1 MELLIKNVEIV
12 DWSQSFS
19 GDIYIKDG
27 KINEL
32 GENIIKDCEVLEAEG
47 LTLLPSFVDLHT
59 HFREPGFTYKED
71 IETGSLAA
79 ARGGYTA
86 VNLMANTNPIC
97 SNMDVVNLVN
107 KRAAEVNLIDIHQTV
122 SITNNLD
129 GEDLSHIDGLDSSVV
144 CLSDDGKGVANS
156 KIMLEAMIKAKHK
169 GLTIMSHAESE
180 ELAGVDSRLAENT
193 MSWRDITLAKYT
205 GCHLHLAHVSTK
217 EVVNYIMEAKSQGC
231 NITCEVTP
239 HHIALTDETDYK
251 VNPPLRKS
259 EDIEYIIKAIK
270 DGYIDAI
277 ATDHA
282 PHSAEDKKKGAN
294 GISGIETAFSVCYT
308 KLVKGGHITLNRL
321 SELMSKNPSYI
332 MNFNKGEIKIGRE
345 ADFVL
350 INLNEQYEIN
360 SKSFASKGKNSPF
373 DGYSVYGKIV
383 STIKRGKVI
392 FNER

>member
-1 MELLIKNVEIV
+1 MELLIKNAEIV
-12 DWSQSFS
+12 DWSQSFH

-86 VNLMANTNPIC
+86 VNLMANTNPVC
-97 SNMDVVNLVN
+97 SNMDVVKIVN

-129 GEDLSHIDGLDSSVV
+129 GEDLSHIDSLDSSVV

-217 EVVNYIMEAKSQGC
+217 EVVNYIIEAKSQGC

-251 VNPPLRKS
+251 VNPPLRKR

-270 DGYIDAI
+270 AGYIDAI

-282 PHSAEDKKKGAN
+282 PHSTEDKKKGAN

-308 KLVKGGHITLNRL
+308 KLVKDGHITLNRL

-332 MNFNKGEIKIGRE
+332 MHFNKGEIKIGKE

-350 INLNEQYEIN
+350 VNLNEQYEIN
-360 SKSFASKGKNSPF
+360 SKNFASKGKNSPF

>member
-1 MELLIKNVEIV
+1 MELLIKNAEVI
-12 DWSQSFS
+12 DWSQSFY
-19 GDIYIKDG
+19 GDVYIKDG
-27 KINEL
+27 RIYEI
-32 GENIIKDCEVLEAEG
+32 GQNIIKECPVLEAEG

-79 ARGGYTA
+79 VRGGYTA

-97 SNMDVVNLVN
+97 SNMDIVNQVK
-107 KRAAEVNLIDIHQTV
+107 KRAAEVDLIDIHQTV
-122 SITNNLD
+122 SITNNLE
-129 GEDLSHIDGLDSSVV
+129 GKDLSHIEGLDKSVV

-156 KIMLEAMIKAKHK
+156 NIMLEAMIKAKNK
-169 GLTIMSHAESE
+169 GITIMSHAESE

-193 MSWRDITLAKYT
+193 MSWRDILLAKHT

-217 EVVNYIMEAKSQGC
+217 EVVNYIIEAKSQGY

-239 HHIALTDETDYK
+239 HHIALTDEIDYK
-251 VNPPLRKS
+251 VNPPLRKN
-259 EDIEYIIKAIK
+259 EDIDHIVKAIK

-282 PHSAEDKKKGAN
+282 PHSVEDKAKGAN
-294 GISGIETAFSVCYT
+294 GISGIETAFPVCYT
-308 KLVKGGHITLNRL
+308 KLVKGGHITLNKL

-332 MNFNKGEIKIGRE
+332 MHFNKGEIKIGRE
-345 ADFVL
+345 ADLVL
-350 INLNEQYEIN
+350 VDLNEQYEIN

-373 DGYSVYGKIV
+373 HGQKVYGKIV
-383 STIKRGKVI
+383 STIKGGKVI

>member
-1 MELLIKNVEIV
+1 MELLIKNAEIV
-12 DWSQSFS
+12 DWSQSFH

-27 KINEL
+27 RIYEL
-32 GENIIKDCEVLEAEG
+32 GQNIIKSCPVIEAEG
-47 LTLLPSFVDLHT
+47 LTLLPSFIDLHT

-97 SNMDVVNLVN
+97 SNMDIVNQVK
-107 KRAAEVNLIDIHQTV
+107 KRAAEVNLVDIHQTV

-129 GEDLSHIDGLDSSVV
+129 GKDLSHIEGLDKSVV

-156 KIMLEAMIKAKHK
+156 NIMLEAMIKAKNK

-193 MSWRDITLAKYT
+193 MSWRDILLAKHT

-217 EVVNYIMEAKSQGC
+217 EVVGYIIEAKSQGYK
-231 NITCEVTP
+231 ITCEVTP
-239 HHIALTDETDYK
+239 HHIALTDEIDYK

-259 EDIEYIIKAIK
+259 EDIEHIIKAIK
-270 DGYIDAI
+270 GGYIDAI

-282 PHSAEDKKKGAN
+282 PHSVEDKAKGAN
-294 GISGIETAFSVCYT
+294 GISGIETAFPICYT
-308 KLVKGGHITLNRL
+308 KLVKGGHITLNKL
-321 SELMSKNPSYI
+321 SELMSRNPSYI
-332 MNFNKGEIKIGRE
+332 MHYNKGEIKIGRE

-350 INLNEQYEIN
+350 VDLNEQYEIN
-360 SKSFASKGKNSPF
+360 YKNFASKGKNSPF
-373 DGYSVYGKIV
+373 DGHKVYGKIV
-383 STIKRGKVI
+383 STIKGGKVI